1 MKNEAFQVNRRNFL
15 RGLGVC
21 VALPA
26 FESLLPVRAL
36 AAAAAS
42 PLATTVSGAPLRMAF
57 LYVPNGVN
65 KKMWKPTGTG
75 ADFQFGPS
83 LEPLAAHR
91 SEIQF
96 LSKLEQKNGTA
107 GADGAGDHAR
117 ANASILTGA
126 RPKKTAG
133 ADIRVGVSVDQV
145 AAQKLADQTRFASL
159 ELSCD
164 GVRKSGS
171 CDSGYSCAYQFN
183 LSWRSET
190 TPVAPESNPR
200 LVFERLFG
208 SGKAGERQR
217 NFDQRTAEQ
226 RSILDFVMD
235 DAKAMQRQLGRND
248 QQKLDEYLTGVREIE
263 ARIQKAERFS
273 RLPDPNAETP
283 AGIPASYQDHIRLMA
298 DMMVLAFQT
307 DSTRVSTFLMAHD
320 GSNRSFKEVGV
331 SDGHHN
337 LSHHQNNPETLAKIA
352 KIDGFYAT
360 QFAYFLKRMRETKDR
375 DGKSL
380 LDNSMVVYCSG
391 LGDGN
396 AHSHNDLPVI
406 LAGRGG
412 GAFHPGRHVDPGAM
426 IPMNNLYVTM
436 LNNMGIKVDS
446 FGDSKG
452 AFTDV

>member
-1 MKNEAFQVNRRNFL
+1 MEHQSLQVNRRHFL

-21 VALPA
+21 LALPA
-26 FESLLPVRAL
+26 LDSMLPVRAL
-36 AAAAAS
+36 AANSIS
-42 PLATTVSGAPLRMAF
+42 PLATTPTGAPLRMAF

-65 KKMWKPTGTG
+65 RKMWRPTGTG
-75 ADFQFGPS
+75 TEYQLGPS
-83 LEPLAAHR
+83 LEPLAPFR
-91 SEIQF
+91 NDFQII
-96 LSKLEQKNGTA
+96 SKLDQKNGTA
-107 GADGAGDHAR
+107 GQDGAGDHAR

-145 AAQKLADQTRFASL
+145 AAQHLADVMRFPSL

-200 LVFERLFG
+200 SVFERLFG
-208 SGKAGERQR
+208 AGKAGERQR
-217 NFDQRTAEQ
+217 NFDQRMTQQ

-235 DAKAMQRQLGRND
+235 DANAMQRQLGRND

-263 ARIQKAERFS
+263 RRIQRAERF
-273 RLPDPNAETP
+273 RQLPDPHADTP
-283 AGIPASYQDHIRLMA
+283 AGIPMSYQEHIRLMG

-307 DSTRVSTFLMAHD
+307 DSTRVGTFLLAHD
-320 GSNRSFKEVGV
+320 GSNRSFKDVGV

-337 LSHHQNNPETLAKIA
+337 LSHHQNKPEILEKIA
-352 KIDGFYAT
+352 KIDQFYAE
-360 QFAYFLKRMRETKDR
+360 QFAYFLKRMRDTKDR

-380 LDNSMVVYCSG
+380 LDNSMIVYCSG

-396 AHSHNDLPVI
+396 AHSHTDLPVI
-406 LAGRGG
+406 VAGRAG
-412 GAFHPGRHVDPGAM
+412 GAFNPGRHFDPGSNT
-426 IPMNNLYVTM
+426 PMNNLYVTM
-436 LNNMGIKVDS
+436 LNNMGVKVNS
-446 FGDSKG
+446 FGDSTG
-452 AFTDV
+452 ALQGV

>member
-1 MKNEAFQVNRRNFL
+1 MKQQALQVNRRNFL

-26 FESLLPVRAL
+26 FESILPVRAF
-36 AAAAAS
+36 AAGVA
-42 PLATTVSGAPLRMAF
+42 PQVATTATGAPLRMAF

-65 KKMWKPTGTG
+65 KRKWRPTGTG
-75 ADFQFGPS
+75 ADYQLGS
-83 LEPLAAHR
+83 THEPLAPYR
-91 SEIQF
+91 DEFQII
-96 LSKLEQKNGTA
+96 SKLDQKNGTA

-145 AAQKLADQTRFASL
+145 AARHLADVTRFASL

-183 LSWRSET
+183 LSWRSEN

-208 SGKAGERQR
+208 SGKPGERQR
-217 NFDQRTAEQ
+217 NFDQRLAQQ
-226 RSILDFVMD
+226 RSVLDFVLD
-235 DAKAMQRQLGRND
+235 DARAMQRQLGRND

-263 ARIQKAERFS
+263 GRIQRAERF
-273 RLPDPNAETP
+273 RQLPDPNSDTP
-283 AGIPASYQDHIRLMA
+283 SGIPTNYQEHIRLMG
-298 DMMVLAFQT
+298 DMLVLAFQT
-307 DSTRVSTFLMAHD
+307 DSTRVGTFLLAHD
-320 GSNRSFKEVGV
+320 GSNRSFKDVGV

-337 LSHHQNNPETLAKIA
+337 LSHHQNNPETLDKIA
-352 KIDGFYAT
+352 KIDTFYTT
-360 QFAYFLKRMRETKDR
+360 QLAYFLKRMRETKDR

-406 LAGRGG
+406 VAGRAG
-412 GAFHPGRHVDPGAM
+412 GAFHPGRHFDPGENV
-426 IPMNNLYVTM
+426 PMNNLYVTM
-436 LNNMGIKVDS
+436 LNNMGVKTTS
-446 FGDSKG
+446 FGDSNGELKG
-452 AFTDV
+452 V